1 MHLYSRLVNDLAILL
16 VYLFIDLIVFIQV
29 FVLYFSTAG
38 DLKFW
43 DPRFTESVRSLSLQ
57 QDFTCVDIHPRAD
70 VLAW

>member
-1 MHLYSRLVNDLAILL
+1 MTVTMLYPKPCYNEVCYKGTALC
-16 VYLFIDLIVFIQV
+16 
-29 FVLYFSTAG
+29 FSTAG